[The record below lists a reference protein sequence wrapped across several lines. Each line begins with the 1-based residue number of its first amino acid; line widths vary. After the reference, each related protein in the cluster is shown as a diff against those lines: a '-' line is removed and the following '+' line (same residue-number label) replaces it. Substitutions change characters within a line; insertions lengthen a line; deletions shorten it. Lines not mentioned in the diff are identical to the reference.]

1 MVGGS
6 RLSGGHANAFVV
18 VHVLNGHL
26 GAFLG
31 DVLKARLAAALGHM
45 YHSLLPQLMRC
56 PGHAAAMVSVGG
68 GEEGCLAKL
77 PLQLFTGEV
86 VVGHLGHVPPHLVGD
101 VACHGEG
108 AAQYLECVETKAEG
122 LVLDEQAAQTQILRH
137 AVKPSQGR
145 DGILG
150 ETGVEISC
158 LGHLVKRHNGEVFV
172 RAGGHVIVNPFD
184 FLFHIESPAHKNF
197 LAQMNFLCRQEK
209 HTINSWKVKSAAGK
223 FPRIGNEN
231 VAKLNC
237 KMCIKK

>member
-1 MVGGS
+1 DHRAGQGADAGLDEYMGGTIHADLPHLLSGLAGHGAIALHDPGGDLLVALPSSVLYNDAMVGGS

-101 VACHGEG
+101 VA
-108 AAQYLECVETKAEG
+108 
-122 LVLDEQAAQTQILRH
+122 
-137 AVKPSQGR
+137 
-145 DGILG
+145 
-150 ETGVEISC
+150 
-158 LGHLVKRHNGEVFV
+158 
-172 RAGGHVIVNPFD
+172 
-184 FLFHIESPAHKNF
+184 
-197 LAQMNFLCRQEK
+197 
-209 HTINSWKVKSAAGK
+209 
-223 FPRIGNEN
+223 
-231 VAKLNC
+231 
-237 KMCIKK
+237 